1 MKNSPD
7 FKPENIHEYSVL
19 VNVEEDEPM
28 IVQLKA
34 NAVCPTIKVSENVFK
49 FGDCN
54 NKQSRQIQF
63 TVENKSNAVKAE
75 ITFPKIPNFSI
86 QPSSYVLK
94 PQEKHDFKAIF

>member
-28 IVQLKA
+28 IMQLKA

-54 NKQSRQIQF
+54 NK
-63 TVENKSNAVKAE
+63 
-75 ITFPKIPNFSI
+75 
-86 QPSSYVLK
+86 
-94 PQEKHDFKAIF
+94 